1 MNFIKFI
8 TSLVIPNKVSCCLV
22 SYFLWF
28 KITWACALFT
38 LLYKRLKNCNFQA
51 SSGYQYQREHE
62 AYRSLHCRLF
72 IYSNINIPHVK
83 NMLSVG
89 EKTTVTL
96 SPQAYC
102 FPNIIPVQLK
112 KEKEKEKEREK
123 NLPLQ
128 WPLESMVTLLH
139 SFDLGYEPFII
150 KSNKIPYLEDRIN
163 FLNNLDLDILFMK
176 FSYLYFMLFVYSC
189 WSSND

>member
-8 TSLVIPNKVSCCLV
+8 TSLVIPNNVSCCLV
-22 SYFLWF
+22 SYFLLF

-72 IYSNINIPHVK
+72 IYSNVNIPHVDE

-89 EKTTVTL
+89 EKTILLLPSLLRHIAFQISYQCNWRKRKKSSSAMTFRKYGYSSPLIWPKLWTL
-96 SPQAYC
+96 
-102 FPNIIPVQLK
+102 
-112 KEKEKEKEREK
+112 
-123 NLPLQ
+123 
-128 WPLESMVTLLH
+128 H
-139 SFDLGYEPFII
+139 H
-150 KSNKIPYLEDRIN
+150 
-163 FLNNLDLDILFMK
+163 
-176 FSYLYFMLFVYSC
+176 
-189 WSSND
+189 